1 MSHAV
6 SIPHTLT
13 IAGSDPSGGAGLQG
27 DLKTLSALGTYAT
40 NVITA
45 VIAQNTCGVRE
56 VHPVAAES
64 IRVQLDHLLDDVP
77 IDAVK
82 IGMVASREVAETLR
96 EALEARRPRWI
107 VLDPVM
113 VAKSGDILVDEAGIS
128 AVRDVL
134 VPLADVITPNL
145 PEAAV
150 LLGVEPPTSADA
162 MEAMLPA
169 LKQLS
174 APYVLLKGGHLDGDS
189 CPDLLA
195 SPGGDRWLPAPRID
209 TQNLHGTGCAL
220 SSAIAAKLAHL
231 PQDADEAQ
239 VIDAIGDAKRW
250 LHQALDASRRLSVGQ
265 GRGPVHHFHAWW

>member
-27 DLKTLSALGTYAT
+27 DIKTLSALGTYAT

-45 VIAQNTCGVRE
+45 VIAQNTRGVAA
-56 VHPVAAES
+56 VHPVPAGI
-64 IRVQLDHLLDDVP
+64 IREQLDNLLEDVR

-82 IGMVASREVAETLR
+82 IGMVASREVAEALR

-113 VAKSGDILVDEAGIS
+113 VAKSGDVLVDAAGIS

-134 VPLADVITPNL
+134 VPMADVITPNL

-150 LLGVEPPTSADA
+150 LLGVAAPTTADA
-162 MEAMLPA
+162 MEAMLPSLKA
-169 LKQLS
+169 LAS
-174 APYVLLKGGHLDGDS
+174 PYVLLKGGHLAGDS

-195 SPGGDRWLPAPRID
+195 TPQGDRWLPAPRID
-209 TQNLHGTGCAL
+209 TANLHGTGCAL
-220 SSAIAAKLAHL
+220 SSAIAAHLAHL
-231 PQDADEAQ
+231 PPDADHDRI
-239 VIDAIGDAKRW
+239 VTAIGDAKRW
-250 LHQALDASRRLSVGQ
+250 LHEALEASHRLDVGQ
-265 GRGPVHHFHAWW
+265 GRGPVHHFNAWW

>member
-1 MSHAV
+1 MPS
-6 SIPHTLT
+6 SSTIPHTLT

-27 DLKTLSALGTYAT
+27 DIKTLSALGTYAT

-45 VIAQNTCGVRE
+45 VIAQNTRGVRE
-56 VHPVAAES
+56 VHPVPAEA
-64 IRVQLDHLLDDVP
+64 IRVQLDHLLDDVR

-82 IGMVASREVAETLR
+82 IGMVSSREVAETLR
-96 EALEARRPRWI
+96 DALEARRPRWI

-113 VAKSGDILVDEAGIS
+113 VAKSGDILVDATGIS

-150 LLGVEPPTSADA
+150 LLDMPPPTTPDA

-169 LKQLS
+169 LKALS
-174 APYVLLKGGHLDGDS
+174 APYVLLKGGHLAGDS

-195 SPGGDRWLPAPRID
+195 TPQGDRWLPAPRID
-209 TQNLHGTGCAL
+209 TDNLHGTGCAL
-220 SSAIAAKLAHL
+220 SSAITAQLAHL
-231 PQDADEAQ
+231 PAGADHEHIVQ
-239 VIDAIGDAKRW
+239 AISQAKHW
-250 LHQALDASRRLSVGQ
+250 LHEALDASQRLRIGR
-265 GRGPVHHFHAWW
+265 GRGPVHHFHRWW